1 MAAKQPILRAANPLP
16 VQNYPLTRTPTPVVP
31 PLARPR
37 FFLFFDNNNFGFLL
51 YSFHH
56 HIHLHLHIHL
66 HIHVE
71 IVDVRCHSLHTF
83 GRTPLN
89 FRYFSHSFLQFI
101 KYCSCVLL
109 AMMIQCLPLSLFLI
123 SFIFIFRNLY
133 FYTWYYFSNHN
144 INIFYTVLYKNT
156 IFGTE
161 TFQIF
166 VKASR
171 IHCSNRICA

>member
-1 MAAKQPILRAANPLP
+1 MLYGCKTAYLRAANPLP
-16 VQNYPLTRTPTPVVP
+16 VQNYPLARTPTPAVP

-66 HIHVE
+66 HIHVK

-89 FRYFSHSFLQFI
+89 FRYFFPQFPSVHQILQLCAPCYDDTVSASIIVSYFFHFHMQESIFL
-101 KYCSCVLL
+101 YMVL
-109 AMMIQCLPLSLFLI
+109 F
-123 SFIFIFRNLY
+123 F
-133 FYTWYYFSNHN
+133 
-144 INIFYTVLYKNT
+144 
-156 IFGTE
+156 
-161 TFQIF
+161 
-166 VKASR
+166 
-171 IHCSNRICA
+171 